1 MWARARLRFSKL
13 RSWSPVFRAR
23 YLMSLPRI
31 SLELLHCLIAVHS
44 ERSVTRAA
52 ERLNLSQSTVSSAL
66 AKLRVIY
73 ADPLFVP
80 GRGALEPTS
89 KAQELVE
96 FLAPSLE
103 LIENSVLPRGAFNP
117 GEATALF
124 QIAMV
129 DFVMDR
135 VLPTLRR
142 VIEVEAPNLR
152 LSVTPLA
159 IDTVEDSL
167 ASQKLD
173 LAIASTKLI
182 LKNVRFSTIFY
193 ETFTSVVRRGHPAV
207 KDGHWTTETFCQLN
221 HLQVSPTGS
230 GYVGMVDRALSDMG
244 LKRKVVLYMPSYHL
258 AAKMIGM
265 SDLVALMPLKIAMD
279 MRDTWPIQI
288 VEPPL
293 PLPRLPVIQMW
304 HERSHTDPLHRWLR
318 QRLVQIEQERA

>member
-1 MWARARLRFSKL
+1 M
-13 RSWSPVFRAR
+13 SP
-23 YLMSLPRI
+23 PRI
-31 SLELLHCLIAVHS
+31 SLELLHCLVAVHN

-73 ADPLFVP
+73 ADPLFVS
-80 GRGALEPTS
+80 GRGSLEPTS

-96 FLAPSLE
+96 FLAPSLV
-103 LIENSVLPRGAFNP
+103 LIENSVLPRAAFKP
-117 GEATALF
+117 SEATALF

-129 DFVMDR
+129 DFVQDR
-135 VLPTLRR
+135 LLPALRR
-142 VIEVEAPNLR
+142 VIELEAPNLR

-167 ASQKLD
+167 AAQKLD
-173 LAIASTKLI
+173 LAIASTKLT
-182 LKNVRFSTIFY
+182 LKNVRFSTVFY
-193 ETFTSVVRRGHPAV
+193 ETFTSIVRQGHPAV
-207 KDGHWTTETFCQLN
+207 KNGHWTVNAFSELN

-230 GYVGMVDRALSDMG
+230 GYVGMVDRALTDLG

-265 SDLVALMPLKIAMD
+265 SDLVALMPMKIAQD
-279 MRDTWPIQI
+279 MSKTCSIQL

-293 PLPRLPVIQMW
+293 PLPKLPVIQMW
-304 HERSHTDPLHRWLR
+304 HERSHADPLHRWLR
-318 QRLVQIEQERA
+318 QRLVEIEQQSG